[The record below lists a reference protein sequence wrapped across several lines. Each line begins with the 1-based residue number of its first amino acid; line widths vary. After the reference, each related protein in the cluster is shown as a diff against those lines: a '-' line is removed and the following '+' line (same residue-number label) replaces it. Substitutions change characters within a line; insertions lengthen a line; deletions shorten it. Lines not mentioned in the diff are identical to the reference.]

1 MQQALARSLE
11 IDEKAWQSAR
21 SVAAQRTAEQPAAER
36 SLPSQPLKN
45 QRRDDAQMRPQR
57 VTEAPI
63 GTASASRR
71 SNGASP
77 SAQSPTMTRPPPPPP
92 QQEDS
97 IADFYETDSDSLN
110 SEPDAEPDEMMDPR
124 IAQPE
129 GT

>member
-11 IDEKAWQSAR
+11 NDEKAWQSAR
-21 SVAAQRTAEQPAAER
+21 SVAAQRTAEQPER

-45 QRRDDAQMRPQR
+45 QRRDDVQMRPQR

-110 SEPDAEPDEMMDPR
+110 SEPDAEPNEMLDPQV
-124 IAQPE
+124 ALPE